1 MLQCLNKQTITK
13 RFFKNFYTSVIPK
26 VGLDIQEKL
35 IFEQGNENSVGIDFE
50 QPDISIKSRLGH
62 LKRNSK
68 IGLPNLNEVQVI
80 RHYSRLARFNYGVD
94 TGLYPLGSCTM
105 KYNPRINEKV
115 ARIPNLAFSHPFL
128 PTEAIQG
135 SLGLIDRLAEDL
147 LKITGMNS
155 ICMSPAAGAHGEL
168 CAMQTIAQAHKKQGN
183 THKKYILI
191 PDAAHGTNPA
201 TSAMAGFKVRVVK
214 STKNGKIDLED
225 FKKKC
230 KDDVAGAM
238 ITNPNTCGLFEND
251 ICKIAEMLHEK
262 GAYLFMDGANMNALM
277 GRVFVSD
284 LGVDAMHMNLHKTFS
299 TPHGSSGPGSGPVVF
314 SEKLTKYAP
323 IPYIVNDEGEFKV
336 IEKDRTGNSFGRM
349 KAYFGQV
356 GIHARALAYISAY
369 GNGLASVSGDSVLN
383 ANYVKF
389 KLEKEMSL
397 GYPKNKYCMHE
408 VLFSDNFLKGTTLT
422 TLDFAKAMIDAGYHP
437 PTIYFPLV
445 VHGAMLIE
453 PTESESKETLD
464 DYCKIIIDLAINA
477 KTGKYDEDFHEA
489 PTTTIIRR
497 ADETR
502 AAKFPILTY
511 QEK

>member
-1 MLQCLNKQTITK
+1 MLTNFLKNRISKSVSL
-13 RFFKNFYTSVIPK
+13 RFFSHVLPR
-26 VGLDIQEKL
+26 VGLDIVEPL
-35 IFEQGNENSVGIDFE
+35 IFEQGLEGCVGVDFE
-50 QPDISIKSRLGH
+50 KRDPKVKHRLGD
-62 LKRNSK
+62 LERTSK
-68 IGLPNLNEVQVI
+68 IGLPNLNEVQVV
-80 RHYSRLARFNYGVD
+80 RHYSKLSRYNYGLD

-105 KYNPRINEKV
+105 KYNPRINEV
-115 ARIPNLAFSHPFL
+115 VSRIPSLVNSHPFL
-128 PTEAIQG
+128 PVDAVQG
-135 SLGLIDRLAEDL
+135 SLGLVHRLAEDL
-147 LKITGMNS
+147 LKITGMHS

-168 CAMQTIAQAHKKQGN
+168 CAMQTIAQAHKKLGN
-183 THKKYILI
+183 THKKYVLI

-201 TSAMAGFKVRVVK
+201 TCTMAGFKVRVVK
-214 STKNGKIDLED
+214 STKDGKIDFED